1 MRTHR
6 CQITIHG
13 GLGEDDREAFR
24 DFDIEP
30 NGADTVLIGELDQS
44 GLRGVLN
51 RVQALGLRI
60 VDLIGQAETHGRL
73 APQRRLM
80 GCAANLSR

>member
-6 CQITIHG
+6 CRITIHG
-13 GLGEDDREAFR
+13 GLDEDGREAFG

-60 VDLIGQAETHGRL
+60 VDLSGQAETHGRL
-73 APQRRLM
+73 ASHS
-80 GCAANLSR
+80 GG

>member
-1 MRTHR
+1 
-6 CQITIHG
+6 
-13 GLGEDDREAFR
+13 
-24 DFDIEP
+24 
-30 NGADTVLIGELDQS
+30 LDQS